1 MEQEK
6 NYLPSNIKVLRE
18 EARLS
23 VEEFAKRAN
32 VSVETV
38 IGWEK
43 GTIKVY
49 TKDLIVIC
57 PILRIS
63 EDDIRERDIKQERLD
78 AYDRMKHGN
87 SRKNFDWYYG
97 SKAKV
102 VYYLLPIIL
111 IPIAAL
117 LGYIVSL
124 GMADFYQELN
134 ELWIQEGNSAP
145 NFLYEYYYLIYPVI
159 AACACA
165 GVFMI
170 IEVIRRFRQ
179 YIRWWY
185 IMIAVSFSSVLFM
198 LVGVATI
205 PFYIYCIYQVFIL
218 KGKNRK

>member
-1 MEQEK
+1 MEQDK

-38 IGWEK
+38 LGWEK

-63 EDDIRERDIKQERLD
+63 EEDIRVRDIKQERLD
-78 AYDRMKHGN
+78 AYERMKHGSN
-87 SRKNFDWYYG
+87 RSNFNWYYG
-97 SKAKV
+97 SRAKV
-102 VYYLLPIIL
+102 IFYLLPLIL

-117 LGYIVSL
+117 LGYLVSL
-124 GMADFYQELN
+124 SMAEYYQELN
-134 ELWIQEGNSAP
+134 DLWVEAGNSSP
-145 NFLYEYYYLIYPVI
+145 NMLYEYYNIIYPVI
-159 AACACA
+159 AACAC
-165 GVFMI
+165 GGIFII

-179 YIRWWY
+179 YFRWWY
-185 IMIAVSFSSVLFM
+185 IMIAISLSSVLF
-198 LVGVATI
+198 VIIGIATI
-205 PFYIYCIYQVFIL
+205 PYYIYCIYQVFVL

>member
-1 MEQEK
+1 MEQDK

-18 EARLS
+18 EARLTI
-23 VEEFAKRAN
+23 EQFAQQAN

-49 TKDLIVIC
+49 TKDLLVIC

-63 EDDIRERDIKQERLD
+63 EEDIRERDIRQERLD
-78 AYDRMKHGN
+78 AYERMKHGT

-97 SKAKV
+97 SRSKV

-117 LGYIVSL
+117 IGYLSSL
-124 GMADFYQELN
+124 TMVDYYKELN
-134 ELWIQEGNSAP
+134 DLWYQAGNSSP
-145 NFLYEYYYLIYPVI
+145 NILYEYYKIIYPIV
-159 AACACA
+159 AAIICGA
-165 GVFMI
+165 VFMI
-170 IEVIRRFRQ
+170 IEIIRRFRQ
-179 YIRWWY
+179 YLRWWY
-185 IMIAVSFSSVLFM
+185 IMIAVSFSSILIFIA
-198 LVGVATI
+198 GVAII

>member
-1 MEQEK
+1 MEQDK

-23 VEEFAKRAN
+23 VEEFAERAN

-63 EDDIRERDIKQERLD
+63 EEDIRERDIKQERLD
-78 AYDRMKHGN
+78 AYDRMKHGSN
-87 SRKNFDWYYG
+87 RRNFNWYYG
-97 SKAKV
+97 SRSKV
-102 VYYLLPIIL
+102 IFYLLPLIL

-117 LGYIVSL
+117 LGYLVSL
-124 GMADFYQELN
+124 SIADYYKELN
-134 ELWIQEGNSAP
+134 DLWIEAGNSAP
-145 NFLYEYYYLIYPVI
+145 NFIFEYYSVIYPIV
-159 AACACA
+159 AACSVA
-165 GVFMI
+165 GVFII
-170 IEVIRRFRQ
+170 IEIIRRFRQ
-179 YIRWWY
+179 YLKWWY
-185 IMIAVSFSSVLFM
+185 IMLAISFSSVLY
-198 LVGVATI
+198 VIICIATL
-205 PFYIYCIYQVFIL
+205 PYYIYCFYQVFVL